1 MSALKNIKGG
11 EISILIHEHEKKTG
25 KKKYGSLNIA
35 NILPLQIAGK
45 QQCRFCTHIQL

>member
-1 MSALKNIKGG
+1 MSALKTLKGVKLA
-11 EISILIHEHEKKTG
+11 SLFMNMKKNWE
-25 KKKYGSLNIA
+25 KKYGSLNIA